1 MKVQELFESSVTL
14 TDEDVR
20 DLAKAFVMYCTDWN
34 VDQPLYRIT
43 KRVGLQQTKNRKMGS
58 IAGSGNMWKW
68 MHAQKE
74 WQDFPDR
81 QKSVFCST
89 SKNIAFGFDEDEE
102 GGVKAVYPFSGI
114 KFAISNKDFNANRI
128 VLDGLDLPMRFIE
141 TVLSFFKGDLETDS
155 NFSIQNAIQRCL
167 TAAQHAELGDTEFF
181 QTQKIAKG
189 LSKNISPEDL
199 GCKLGD
205 AADVQKEKAD
215 EVWFEGRYIVVPL
228 EKLDLFKQ
236 TVREL
241 RDESK

>member
-74 WQDFPDR
+74 WQ
-81 QKSVFCST
+81 KSVFCST
-89 SKNIAFGFDEDEE
+89 SKKIAFGFDENEE
-102 GGVKAVYPFSGI
+102 GGGVKAVYPVRGLKFGI
-114 KFAISNKDFNANRI
+114 SKKDFNRNRLTLKS
-128 VLDGLDLPMRFIE
+128 VQRSLAEIE
-141 TVLSFFKGDLETDS
+141 HLLRSFKGTLESVS
-155 NFSIQNAIQRCL
+155 NFSIERALERAKEDVPPAGVSETEHIVLKRLATAL
-167 TAAQHAELGDTEFF
+167 TPD
-181 QTQKIAKG
+181 KIT
-189 LSKNISPEDL
+189 PEAW

-215 EVWFEGRYIVVPL
+215 EVWFEGRFIVVPL

-236 TVREL
+236 TVQEL